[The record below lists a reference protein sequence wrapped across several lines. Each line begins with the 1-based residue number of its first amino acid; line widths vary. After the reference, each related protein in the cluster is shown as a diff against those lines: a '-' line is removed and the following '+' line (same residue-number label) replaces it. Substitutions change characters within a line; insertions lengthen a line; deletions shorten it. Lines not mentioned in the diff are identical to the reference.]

1 MKLLG
6 KGRLVVM
13 ECWKSEYLSRSKSP
27 RANISRPLEEIEA
40 AAGTVV
46 VPEPEVAPAY
56 VPPIFSMSDDEDDD
70 DMPRFGKRP
79 LPIVS
84 MPQSPPLSAQT
95 ASASLIRKQ
104 PTSNASRLFT
114 ADELAVLPDGLLDR
128 QRQKQL
134 AKKAKKKRMAAGKT
148 ENELMAG
155 FLDMGVDED
164 LHAGIDV
171 QVPVVRPTKK
181 ALRKEKKK
189 AQKVE
194 RPGASEIE
202 MDPEAKREADFAS
215 FLQQVGDDDMDE
227 EL

>member
-1 MKLLG
+1 
-6 KGRLVVM
+6 
-13 ECWKSEYLSRSKSP
+13 
-27 RANISRPLEEIEA
+27 
-40 AAGTVV
+40 
-46 VPEPEVAPAY
+46 
-56 VPPIFSMSDDEDDD
+56 MSDDEEDDD
-70 DMPRFGKRP
+70 APRFGNRP
-79 LPIVS
+79 LPVAS
-84 MPQSPPLSAQT
+84 TPQSPPLSAMSTT
-95 ASASLIRKQ
+95 ASSSLYRRQ
-104 PTSNASRLFT
+104 PVADAARLFT

-134 AKKAKKKRMAAGKT
+134 AKKLKKKRMAAGQT

-171 QVPVVRPTKK
+171 QVPVQRPTKK

-189 AQKVE
+189 AQKIA
-194 RPGASEIE
+194 RPAEKEVE
-202 MDPEAKREADFAS
+202 MDPEAKREAEFAS